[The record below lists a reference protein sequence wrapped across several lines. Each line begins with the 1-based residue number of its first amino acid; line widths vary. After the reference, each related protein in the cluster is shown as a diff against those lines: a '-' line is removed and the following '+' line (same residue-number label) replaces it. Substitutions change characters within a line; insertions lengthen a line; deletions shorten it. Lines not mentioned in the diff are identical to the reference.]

1 MPRRKQ
7 SELDQPIEKATN
19 YQIEQRV
26 NQIFRLMLKG
36 YGRADVFQYIAES
49 DAKNPETAWNI
60 SDRQIDNYI
69 QRANDKFRE
78 YADAQRAEMLHKAVL
93 RLEYVYMQCIKVQD
107 YSKAIAALREL
118 NLLLGLHEPQKT
130 NVKHEGMVDGK
141 LEILINRTT
150 VHDTDYD

>member
-1 MPRRKQ
+1 MPRRKTTD
-7 SELDQPIEKATN
+7 EPIEYEKATKAE
-19 YQIEQRV
+19 IERRV
-26 NQIFRLMLKG
+26 TTLFKLMLKG
-36 YGRADVFQYIAES
+36 YGRADMLQYVSEN

-60 SDRQIDNYI
+60 SERQLENYI
-69 QRANDKFRE
+69 ARANERFKE
-78 YADAQRAEMLHKAVL
+78 YSESQRSGMLDKAVM

-141 LEILINRTT
+141 LEILIKRTT